1 MTWSQEAAG
10 RIARGESTYR
20 QEAEEM
26 MRRTVEAL
34 PRMTPE
40 QAKRASVLVVRL
52 MRVVQDIDMLSSL
65 GEMFKTIEG
74 DTLARIEEGTW
85 TSTDGSGPSPS

>member
-1 MTWSQEAAG
+1 
-10 RIARGESTYR
+10 
-20 QEAEEM
+20 M

-40 QAKRASVLVVRL
+40 QAAQAAHLGNLL
-52 MRVVQDIDMLSSL
+52 MQEVEAIETLSKL
-65 GEMFKTIEG
+65 GEMFKTVEG

-85 TSTDGSGPSPS
+85 TSTSGSGPSPS